1 MAKKN
6 ESLAV
11 AALEMIA
18 GERQCINNLLS
29 DKAIARE
36 ALAIIRAENLR
47 EDLEHP
53 VVKDSLTAHEQPS
66 GQPPSK
72 IWMDVTCT
80 KCGATES
87 GVLNFKA
94 PQQASQEPVA
104 TLHNDGHWTPMK
116 TEAGRAFDEQITRL
130 SSRIE
135 VYTAAPPREC
145 KECAAKQAEIDRLM
159 LEYCPDEMTPEQV
172 AEWAAS
178 QRPVSQEPIGY
189 LDESDLRGLVQGNAV
204 WLHPENQGRMVR
216 VYTAPQPG
224 GRESV
229 VLHKV
234 VADHIKDLRAC
245 VPALEVYP
253 EMKSTTLEVIKAAD
267 ELEAALNPSLAKSA
281 AQESVALK
289 EARRIAAEYAEPD
302 SQVDSGNLYWALCE
316 ALKYATPEGRPDR

>member
-1 MAKKN
+1 
-6 ESLAV
+6 
-11 AALEMIA
+11 MITLTTEQA
-18 GERQCINNLLS
+18 QQIE
-29 DKAIARE
+29 E
-36 ALAIIRAENLR
+36 ALAFAASHSEYLADDLILYGEALATIRTARAQEQAEQEPVAVVEITYGR
-47 EDLEHP
+47 EPECYVTGNIDDFPEGVFKLYAAP
-53 VVKDSLTAHEQPS
+53 V
-66 GQPPSK
+66 
-72 IWMDVTCT
+72 
-80 KCGATES
+80 
-87 GVLNFKA
+87 
-94 PQQASQEPVA
+94 QQAEQEPVA

-245 VPALEVYP
+245 VPALEVY
-253 EMKSTTLEVIKAAD
+253 AD

>member
-1 MAKKN
+1 MTP
-6 ESLAV
+6 EQRV
-11 AALEMIA
+11 AMNLALEA
-18 GERQCINNLLS
+18 LKKRINGMCPS
-29 DKAIARE
+29 ASEQKAIVACEE
-36 ALAIIRAENLR
+36 ALGQTTERTQNVERN
-47 EDLEHP
+47 
-53 VVKDSLTAHEQPS
+53 VVGLNEQPS